1 MNRRPHLHCILLLLL
16 ALSLAAGCRSDTI
29 TSKVVAAYGGK
40 EAITRASRVF
50 AAGRITGLMRGGNG
64 RYARLMERDRKLR
77 VEIEYPGITE
87 IRILNG
93 SRGWRSENAPL
104 SEVTGF
110 QYQAMLYQYK
120 QLDLPYGL
128 MTGQYTVK
136 DAGKAQVDGIDTE
149 VLELS
154 DKDGPPMKVY
164 VDLKDYRIVMV
175 EGAFE
180 VNGRKTSLAAKFS
193 DFRVVDGLLVPFS
206 ITNYGGGQMI
216 GETVIGICRIN
227 PPENERVFMP

>member
-1 MNRRPHLHCILLLLL
+1 MTRRPHLHYILLLLL
-16 ALSLAAGCRSDTI
+16 ALSLAAGCHADTTTPKI
-29 TSKVVAAYGGK
+29 VAAYGGK

-50 AAGRITGLMRGGNG
+50 AGGRITGLMRGGNG
-64 RYARLMERDRKLR
+64 TYARLMERDRKLR
-77 VEIEYPGITE
+77 VEIEYPGINET
-87 IRILNG
+87 RVLNG
-93 SRGWRSENAPL
+93 SHGWRSENAPL
-104 SEVTGF
+104 AEVTGF

-136 DAGKAQVDGIDTE
+136 DAGRTQVDGVDTE

-175 EGAFE
+175 EGEFDI
-180 VNGRKTSLAAKFS
+180 NGHKTGLSARFS

-216 GETVIGICRIN
+216 GETVIDRCVIN
-227 PPENERVFMP
+227 PPEDKRMFVP